1 MNNSNEKNATKHDN
15 PMYLCVL
22 IIISNGNLTQFLDV
36 ANVNSG
42 AYNNANTTDK
52 TWFSGVQK

>member
-1 MNNSNEKNATKHDN
+1 MNNGNEKNATKHDN

-36 ANVNSG
+36 ANVNSST
-42 AYNNANTTDK
+42 YNNANTTDK
-52 TWFSGVQK
+52 TWF